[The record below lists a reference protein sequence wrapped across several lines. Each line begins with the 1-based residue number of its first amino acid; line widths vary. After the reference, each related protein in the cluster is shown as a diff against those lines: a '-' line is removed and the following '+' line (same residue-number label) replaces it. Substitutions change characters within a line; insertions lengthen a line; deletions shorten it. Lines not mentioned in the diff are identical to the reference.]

1 MPIRTTA
8 RPAAPATVT
17 AKAVTS
23 PRFASIHWV
32 KALMTSVTLT
42 ISGWSVE
49 FMASAMAL
57 SEPST
62 ADSHRRNEP
71 PSPASIAVA
80 VFAATP
86 STSWSLASIASSSS
100 VFAVSVS
107 PASDPRISKISS
119 ANASFSAVGIVLIAL
134 AMSRMISAILR
145 RFPFA
150 STVSTPTERS

>member
-1 MPIRTTA
+1 MAIRPTA

-23 PRFASIHWV
+23 PEFASIHWL
-32 KALMTSVTLT
+32 KALMTAVTLT
-42 ISGWSVE
+42 ISPRRVE
-49 FMASAMAL
+49 FIASAIAFIA
-57 SEPST
+57 PST
-62 ADSHRRNEP
+62 AESRRRNAP
-71 PSPASIAVA
+71 PSPASIFCAVS
-80 VFAATP
+80 AATP
-86 STSWSLASIASSSS
+86 STSWSLTSIASSSS